1 MLLLAYAATV
11 VSGPDFDTCNHG
23 NWRPKDVE
31 AECRIGFG
39 DVPEL
44 VRFRSVRIVG
54 DYVCGEVNQPGLKRM
69 TGYRPFAFLDRDN
82 YAEKAGE
89 EYIAVLNG
97 KTSGISLGDRMRDAI
112 REGNTLEAEGYRI
125 RKVKY
130 DAAARELLS
139 RCNRVGTSQSPKQI
153 IAVKPSGK

>member
-1 MLLLAYAATV
+1 MILLLAYAATV

-31 AECRIGFG
+31 AECRIAFG

-44 VRFRSVRIVG
+44 VRFRNVRIVG
-54 DYVCGEVNQPGLKRM
+54 DYVCGEVNHPGLKRM

-82 YAEKAGE
+82 YVEKAGSD
-89 EYIAVLNG
+89 YLAVLKG
-97 KTSGISLGDRMRDAI
+97 RTSGISLGDRMRDAI

-125 RKVKY
+125 RKSKY
-130 DAAARELLS
+130 DAQARELLAGYS
-139 RCNRVGTSQSPKQI
+139 GPDTVQSAEADHPH
-153 IAVKPSGK
+153 